1 MLKCFIIC
9 YYTYSSQSTKSER
22 YSRHPAIVTNHLSSR
37 KVEETVVAHIC
48 VIPLTWNGKTCKSTE
63 TGSRLMV
70 T

>member
-48 VIPLTWNGKTCKSTE
+48 VIPLT
-63 TGSRLMV
+63 
-70 T
+70 